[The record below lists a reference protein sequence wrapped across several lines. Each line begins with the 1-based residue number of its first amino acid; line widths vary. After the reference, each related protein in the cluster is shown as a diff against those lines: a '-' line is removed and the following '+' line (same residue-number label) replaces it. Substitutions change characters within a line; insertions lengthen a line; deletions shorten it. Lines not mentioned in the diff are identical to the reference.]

1 MNILHLASGDL
12 WAGAEVQLFHLAK
25 GLSKT
30 EDVELTV
37 ILLNHGQLENELK
50 KHGVQVQ
57 VIDETSLSSL
67 GIFIRLFS
75 LIKIIRPEIIH
86 THRLKENILGGLC
99 AKLQGIKSIR
109 TVHGATESSNGN
121 ASLRSKILDALDK
134 YSGIFLQNKIV
145 AVSSELRHKLLQNYT
160 ADKLEIIENCID
172 IEYVNSKLK
181 IDAVP
186 MPAKNGFDVA
196 FIGRFVNVKRVDRF
210 YEIAKA
216 VVSHPAGKGIHFHMI
231 GDGPLKQDIEQQLR
245 RDGLGKQIHL
255 HGFLANTLPALKQM
269 DLLLFTSDHEGL
281 PMTLL
286 EAMALNV
293 PVISRNLAGIKE
305 ALCNGDC
312 GFILNSD
319 NIMDYVDTIISIA
332 SNKSEAEARA
342 NLAREQIDWKYNI
355 TANIAKYMEL
365 YKRTISGRSS
375 T

>member
-1 MNILHLASGDL
+1 
-12 WAGAEVQLFHLAK
+12 
-25 GLSKT
+25 
-30 EDVELTV
+30 
-37 ILLNHGQLENELK
+37 
-50 KHGVQVQ
+50 
-57 VIDETSLSSL
+57 
-67 GIFIRLFS
+67 
-75 LIKIIRPEIIH
+75 
-86 THRLKENILGGLC
+86 
-99 AKLQGIKSIR
+99 
-109 TVHGATESSNGN
+109 
-121 ASLRSKILDALDK
+121 
-134 YSGIFLQNKIV
+134 
-145 AVSSELRHKLLQNYT
+145 LQNYT